1 MNVKAIALIAAP
13 LAALAVYFAATA
25 QGAPHAM
32 GIVLAITTLVVCW
45 WILEPI
51 PLAATSFI
59 PIIALP
65 LSGVLDQA
73 AVSQAYGNPVILL
86 LLGGFILSTALAKSG
101 THRRIALSM
110 VRLFGVGSSHRLVF
124 GFMAASALL
133 SMWISNTATTLMM
146 LPIALAVLERT
157 RDEKLAIPLLLGI
170 AYASSIGGI
179 GTPIGTP
186 PNLIFRGVYEELFN
200 AEVGFLKWMSI
211 ALPVVLVLVP
221 VAALWLC
228 RNLGKGE
235 GAEIEASGAWRPEEK
250 RLAFVFGVTVLLW
263 VTRTEPFGGWSALL
277 GLPYTNDAMV
287 ALFACVLLFIVP
299 NGQGGRL
306 LDWETA
312 EKIPWGTLILFASGI
327 ALAKG
332 FEVSGVS
339 AAMGNA
345 LSVLG
350 DVAPYLIVLAICL
363 GVTFL
368 TEATSNTAT
377 TTLLMPIMGA
387 TAVAVSADPLL
398 FMIPAA
404 MSASCAFMLPVATA
418 PNVIMFST
426 GRVPIARMV
435 REGVVL
441 NFVGAAVISV
451 VCYLLIA

>member
-1 MNVKAIALIAAP
+1 MNVKAIALIAGP
-13 LAALAVYFAATA
+13 LAALAVHLVCSS
-25 QGAPHAM
+25 QGASNDMA
-32 GIVLAITTLVVCW
+32 IVLAITTLVVCW

-65 LSGVLDQA
+65 LAGILDQA

-110 VRLFGVGSSHRLVF
+110 VRLFGHGSSRRLVF

-146 LPIALAVLERT
+146 LPIALAVIERT

-200 AEVGFLKWMSI
+200 AEVGFLQWMKV
-211 ALPVVLVLVP
+211 AVPVVLLLVP
-221 VAALWLC
+221 IAGLWLC
-228 RNLGKGE
+228 RSLGKGE

-250 RLAFVFGVTVLLW
+250 RLAFVFGMTVLLW
-263 VTRTEPFGGWSALL
+263 VTRTEPLGGWSSLL
-277 GLPYTNDAMV
+277 DLPYTNDAMV
-287 ALFACVLLFIVP
+287 ALFACVMLFIVP

-441 NFVGAAVISV
+441 NLAGAAVISV

>member
-1 MNVKAIALIAAP
+1 MNVKVIALVAAP
-13 LAALAVYFAATA
+13 LAALAVYFAANA

-32 GIVLAITTLVVCW
+32 GVVLAITTLVVCW

-65 LSGVLDQA
+65 LFGVLDQA
-73 AVSQAYGNPVILL
+73 AVSQAYGSPVILL

-110 VRLFGVGSSHRLVF
+110 VRLFGVGSSRRLVF

-250 RLAFVFGVTVLLW
+250 RLALVFGVTVLLW

-350 DVAPYLIVLAICL
+350 DVAPYLIVLVICL

>member
-1 MNVKAIALIAAP
+1 MNVKAIALVAGP
-13 LAALAVYFAATA
+13 LAALAVHLVCSS
-25 QGAPHAM
+25 QGASNDMA
-32 GIVLAITTLVVCW
+32 IVLAITTLVVCW

-65 LSGVLDQA
+65 LAGILDQA

-110 VRLFGVGSSHRLVF
+110 VRLFGHGSSRRLVF

-146 LPIALAVLERT
+146 LPIALAVIERT

-200 AEVGFLKWMSI
+200 AEVGFLQWMKV
-211 ALPVVLVLVP
+211 AVPVVLLLVP
-221 VAALWLC
+221 IAGLWLC
-228 RNLGKGE
+228 RSLGKGE

-250 RLAFVFGVTVLLW
+250 RLAFVFGMTVLLW
-263 VTRTEPFGGWSALL
+263 VTRTEPLGGWSSLL

-287 ALFACVLLFIVP
+287 ALFACVMLFIVP

-441 NFVGAAVISV
+441 NFAGAAVISV

>member
-1 MNVKAIALIAAP
+1 MNVKAIALIAGP
-13 LAALAVYFAATA
+13 LAGGAVSMLASS
-25 QGAPHAM
+25 QGASGDMA
-32 GIVLAITTLVVCW
+32 IVLGITTLVVCW

-65 LSGVLDQA
+65 LSGVLDQK

-110 VRLFGVGSSHRLVF
+110 VRLFGGGSSRRLVF
-124 GFMAASALL
+124 GFMAAAALL

-146 LPIALAVLERT
+146 LPIALAILERT
-157 RDEKLAIPLLLGI
+157 RDEKLVIPLLLGI

-186 PNLIFRGVYEELFN
+186 PNLIFRGVYESLFQS
-200 AEVGFLKWMSI
+200 EVGFVQWMSI
-211 ALPVVLVLVP
+211 AIPVVLVLVP
-221 VAALWLC
+221 IAAVWLC
-228 RNLGKGE
+228 RGLGKGG
-235 GAEIEASGAWRPEEK
+235 GADIDPPGPWRSEEK
-250 RLAFVFGVTVLLW
+250 RLAIVFSATVLFW
-263 VTRTEPFGGWSALL
+263 VTRTEPFGGWTALL
-277 GLPYTNDAMV
+277 GLPYSNDAMV
-287 ALFACVLLFIVP
+287 ALTACVVLFMVP

-312 EKIPWGTLILFASGI
+312 EKIPWGTLILFSSGI

-426 GRVPIARMV
+426 GRVPIARMI

-441 NFVGAAVISV
+441 NLVGAAVISLA
-451 VCYLLIA
+451 CYLLIS

>member
-1 MNVKAIALIAAP
+1 MNVKVIALVAAP

-32 GIVLAITTLVVCW
+32 GVVLAITTLVVCW

-65 LSGVLDQA
+65 LFGVLDQA
-73 AVSQAYGNPVILL
+73 AVSQAYGSPVILL

-110 VRLFGVGSSHRLVF
+110 VRLFGVGSSRRLVF

-250 RLAFVFGVTVLLW
+250 RLALVFGVTVLLW

-350 DVAPYLIVLAICL
+350 DVAPYLIVLVICL

>member
-1 MNVKAIALIAAP
+1 MA
-13 LAALAVYFAATA
+13 
-25 QGAPHAM
+25 
-32 GIVLAITTLVVCW
+32 IVLAITTLVVCW

-65 LSGVLDQA
+65 LAGILDQA

-110 VRLFGVGSSHRLVF
+110 VRLFGHGSSRRLVF

-146 LPIALAVLERT
+146 LPIALAVIERT

-200 AEVGFLKWMSI
+200 ADVGFLQWMKV
-211 ALPVVLVLVP
+211 AVPVVLL
-221 VAALWLC
+221 
-228 RNLGKGE
+228 LGPIAGLLLFRRLGNGE

-250 RLAFVFGVTVLLW
+250 RLAFVFGMTVLLW
-263 VTRTEPFGGWSALL
+263 VTRTEPLGGWSSLL
-277 GLPYTNDAMV
+277 DLPYTNDAMV
-287 ALFACVLLFIVP
+287 ALFACVMLFIVP

-441 NFVGAAVISV
+441 NLAGAAVISV

>member
-1 MNVKAIALIAAP
+1 MNVKAIALFAGP
-13 LAALAVYFAATA
+13 LAALAAYFLCLS
-25 QGAPHAM
+25 QGATSDMA
-32 GIVLAITTLVVCW
+32 IVLGITTLVVCW

-110 VRLFGVGSSHRLVF
+110 VRLFGEGSSRRLVF

-146 LPIALAVLERT
+146 LPIALAVIERT
-157 RDEKLAIPLLLGI
+157 RDDKLTIPLLLGI

-186 PNLIFRGVYEELFN
+186 PNLIFRGVYEEMFDS
-200 AEVGFLKWMSI
+200 EVGFLQWMTI
-211 ALPVVLVLVP
+211 AVPVVLLLVP
-221 VAALWLC
+221 IAAVWLC
-228 RNLGKGE
+228 RNLGKGD
-235 GAEIEASGAWRPEEK
+235 GAEIEPSGPWRTEEI
-250 RLAFVFGVTVLLW
+250 RLAWVFGATVLLW
-263 VTRTEPFGGWSALL
+263 VTRTEPFGGWSGLL
-277 GLPYTNDAMV
+277 DLPYTNDAMV
-287 ALFACVLLFIVP
+287 ALFACVVLFVVP

-306 LDWETA
+306 LDWQTA
-312 EKIPWGTLILFASGI
+312 EQIPWGTLILFSAGI

-345 LSVLG
+345 LAVLG

-426 GRVPIARMV
+426 GRIPISRMV

-441 NFVGAAVISV
+441 NFIGAAIISL
-451 VCYLLIA
+451 VCYMIIA

>member
-110 VRLFGVGSSHRLVF
+110 VRLFGVGSSRRLVF

-211 ALPVVLVLVP
+211 ALPVVLLLVP

-250 RLAFVFGVTVLLW
+250 RLACVFGVTVLLW

>member
-110 VRLFGVGSSHRLVF
+110 VRLFGVGSSRRLVF

-250 RLAFVFGVTVLLW
+250 RLACVFGVTVLLW

>member
-110 VRLFGVGSSHRLVF
+110 VRLFGVGSSRRLVF

-250 RLAFVFGVTVLLW
+250 RLACVFGVTVLLW

-426 GRVPIARMV
+426 GRVPIARML

>member
-1 MNVKAIALIAAP
+1 MNVKAIALVAAP
-13 LAALAVYFAATA
+13 FAALAVYFAATA

-32 GIVLAITTLVVCW
+32 AVVLAITTLVVCW

-65 LSGVLDQA
+65 LFGVLDQA
-73 AVSQAYGNPVILL
+73 AVSQAYGSPVILL

-110 VRLFGVGSSHRLVF
+110 VRLFGVGSSRRLVF

-250 RLAFVFGVTVLLW
+250 RLALVFGVTVLLW

-350 DVAPYLIVLAICL
+350 DVAPYLIVLVICL

>member
-1 MNVKAIALIAAP
+1 MNVKAIALVAAP
-13 LAALAVYFAATA
+13 FAALAVYFAATA

-32 GIVLAITTLVVCW
+32 AVVLAITTLVVCW

-65 LSGVLDQA
+65 LFGVLDQA
-73 AVSQAYGNPVILL
+73 AVSQAYGSPVILL

-110 VRLFGVGSSHRLVF
+110 VRLFGVGSSRRLVF

-250 RLAFVFGVTVLLW
+250 RLALVFGVTVLLW

-312 EKIPWGTLILFASGI
+312 EKIPWSTLILFASGI

-350 DVAPYLIVLAICL
+350 DVAPYLIVLVICL

>member
-110 VRLFGVGSSHRLVF
+110 VRLFGVGSSRRLVF

-211 ALPVVLVLVP
+211 ALPVVLLLVP

-250 RLAFVFGVTVLLW
+250 RLACVFGVTVLLW

-451 VCYLLIA
+451 MCYLLIA

>member
-1 MNVKAIALIAAP
+1 MNVKAIALFAGP
-13 LAALAVYFAATA
+13 LAALAAYFLCLS
-25 QGAPHAM
+25 QGATSDMA
-32 GIVLAITTLVVCW
+32 IVLGITTLVVCW

-110 VRLFGVGSSHRLVF
+110 VRLFGEGSSRRLVF

-146 LPIALAVLERT
+146 LPIALAVIERT
-157 RDEKLAIPLLLGI
+157 RDDKLTIPLLLGI

-186 PNLIFRGVYEELFN
+186 PNLIFRGVYEEMFDS
-200 AEVGFLKWMSI
+200 EVGFLQWMTI
-211 ALPVVLVLVP
+211 AVPVVLLLVP
-221 VAALWLC
+221 IAAVWLC
-228 RNLGKGE
+228 RNLGKGD
-235 GAEIEASGAWRPEEK
+235 GAEIEPSGPWRTEEK
-250 RLAFVFGVTVLLW
+250 RLAWVFGATVLLW
-263 VTRTEPFGGWSALL
+263 VTRTEPFGGWSGLL
-277 GLPYTNDAMV
+277 DLPYTNDAMV
-287 ALFACVLLFIVP
+287 ALFACVVLFVVP

-306 LDWETA
+306 LDWQTA
-312 EKIPWGTLILFASGI
+312 EQIPWGTLILFSAGI

-345 LSVLG
+345 LAVLG

-426 GRVPIARMV
+426 GRIPISRMV

-441 NFVGAAVISV
+441 NFVGAAIISL
-451 VCYLLIA
+451 VCYMIIA

>member
-1 MNVKAIALIAAP
+1 MNVKTIALFAGP
-13 LAALAVYFAATA
+13 LLALATVLFAVS
-25 QGAPHAM
+25 QGATGDMA
-32 GIVLAITTLVVCW
+32 IVLGIATLVVFW

-59 PIIALP
+59 PIVGLP

-73 AVSQAYGNPVILL
+73 AVSQAYGHPVVLL

-110 VRLFGVGSSHRLVF
+110 VRLFGGGSSRRLVF
-124 GFMAASALL
+124 GFMAAAALL

-146 LPIALAVLERT
+146 LPIALAILERT

-186 PNLIFRGVYEELFN
+186 PNLIFRGVYETLFD
-200 AEVGFLKWMSI
+200 AEVGFLRWMSI
-211 ALPVVLVLVP
+211 AVPVVLVLVP
-221 VAALWLC
+221 IVAVWLC
-228 RNLGKGE
+228 RSLGKGQ
-235 GAEIEASGAWRPEEK
+235 GVEIEHPGPWRPEER
-250 RLAFVFGVTVLLW
+250 RLAMVFGMTILLW
-263 VTRTEPFGGWSALL
+263 VTRTEPFGGWSALVSV
-277 GLPYTNDAMV
+277 PYSNDAMV
-287 ALFACVLLFIVP
+287 ALLACVVLFIVP

-312 EKIPWGTLILFASGI
+312 EKVPWGMLILFSAGI

-339 AAMGNA
+339 QAMGNA

-350 DVAPYLIVLAICL
+350 DVTPYLIVLAICL

-387 TAVAVSADPLL
+387 TAVALSADPLL

-426 GRVPIARMV
+426 GRVPISRMV

-441 NFVGAAVISV
+441 NFIGAAVISV
-451 VCYLLIA
+451 ACYVLMS